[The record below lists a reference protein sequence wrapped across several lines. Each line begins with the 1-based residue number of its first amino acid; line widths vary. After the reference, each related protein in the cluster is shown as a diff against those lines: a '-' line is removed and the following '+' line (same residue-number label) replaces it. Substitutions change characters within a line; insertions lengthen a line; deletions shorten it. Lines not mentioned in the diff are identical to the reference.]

1 MLKNSASR
9 RVALAKTWRHGD
21 LRQPGFFL
29 DQHCFVRAK
38 TLENLLSSVLRARAS
53 VRVRRRHSCPVRP
66 GAETIV
72 MRKYGYLHRGPI
84 ESKEILTAQAKEP
97 ASALRF
103 APSYGVNYG
112 VRSVCTADG

>member
-1 MLKNSASR
+1 
-9 RVALAKTWRHGD
+9 
-21 LRQPGFFL
+21 
-29 DQHCFVRAK
+29 
-38 TLENLLSSVLRARAS
+38 
-53 VRVRRRHSCPVRP
+53 
-66 GAETIV
+66 